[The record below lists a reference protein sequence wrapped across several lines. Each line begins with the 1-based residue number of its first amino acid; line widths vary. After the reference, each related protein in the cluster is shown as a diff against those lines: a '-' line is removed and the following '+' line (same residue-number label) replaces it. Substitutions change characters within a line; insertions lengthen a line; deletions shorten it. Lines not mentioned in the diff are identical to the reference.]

1 MPGPFS
7 QRTSDLLQ
15 DHEARIWRWGVSPFA
30 VVALAGA
37 FDLGG
42 GPLEGGADLVGLDL
56 SDRALVA
63 LGVSQLRWQSRPVTI
78 TRLLTRAVTAAQTGA
93 GII

>member
-1 MPGPFS
+1 
-7 QRTSDLLQ
+7 
-15 DHEARIWRWGVSPFA
+15 VSPFA

-37 FDLGG
+37 FDLGR

-56 SDRALVA
+56 GDRALVA